1 MSNTE
6 FWGILMDSLSTILA
20 AVAIFLYIFF
30 WIKDKTSSN
39 YDVFDAIYLDL
50 LKTGMDKPSFRNI
63 NKTSNY
69 KLYFEEEE
77 LIQYEIYAYIS
88 WNFVETIF
96 DKSDDDL
103 LATWGPA
110 IKYEASLHKE
120 WMKDPLNKS
129 KFKSSF
135 YEFALIL

>member
-20 AVAIFLYIFF
+20 AGAIFLYIFF

-39 YDVFDAIYLDL
+39 YDVFDALYLDL
-50 LKTGMDKPSFRNI
+50 LKTGMDKASFRDI

-96 DKSDDDL
+96 CKTS
-103 LATWGPA
+103 
-110 IKYEASLHKE
+110 
-120 WMKDPLNKS
+120 S
-129 KFKSSF
+129 K
-135 YEFALIL
+135 